1 MNFYRPNHGRLFG
14 VCEGLGD
21 YFRIDPLFPR
31 LAFAVALFTPFPA
44 GLIYFLITLLTSRH
58 PDQSM

>member
-1 MNFYRPNHGRLFG
+1 MTFYRSNHGKLFG

-21 YFRIDPLFPR
+21 YFRIDPFFPR

-44 GLIYFLITLLTSRH
+44 ALVYFLITLLTSRH
-58 PDQSM
+58 PNPTM